1 MSFISPTVRTLVDQI
16 LDDPEFKARC
26 KKNFDLIFADKVVT
40 KDDIPL
46 IINLILTVYQNHTKI
61 KIKKM
66 DLKPVFM
73 VLITQLLDE
82 FKGDTKLDTQMIVL
96 LIEPQIDL
104 LLMSV
109 KVSRCPSWLC
119 GSKPRDEESVLN
131 KMKVNKV
138 DKEVIESKEAIEAK
152 ENELREAV
160 LP

>member
-109 KVSRCPSWLC
+109 QVSRCPSWLC

-138 DKEVIESKEAIEAK
+138 DKDAIEAK

>member
-1 MSFISPTVRTLVDQI
+1 MSFISPNVKTLVDQI

-61 KIKKM
+61 KIKKT

-109 KVSRCPSWLC
+109 QISRCPSWLC

-138 DKEVIESKEAIEAK
+138 DKEAIEAKDAIEAK
-152 ENELREAV
+152 ENELRGEV

>member
-109 KVSRCPSWLC
+109 QVSRCPSWLC

-138 DKEVIESKEAIEAK
+138 DKEAIEAK

>member
-1 MSFISPTVRTLVDQI
+1 MSFISPTVKTLVDQI

-61 KIKKM
+61 KIKKI

-109 KVSRCPSWLC
+109 QVSRCPSWLC

-138 DKEVIESKEAIEAK
+138 DKEAIEAK
-152 ENELREAV
+152 ENELRDAV

>member
-82 FKGDTKLDTQMIVL
+82 FKGDTKLDTQMILL

-109 KVSRCPSWLC
+109 QISRCPSWLC

-138 DKEVIESKEAIEAK
+138 DKEAIEAK
-152 ENELREAV
+152 ENELRDAV

>member
-1 MSFISPTVRTLVDQI
+1 MCFMSPTVKALVDQI

-46 IINLILTVYQNHTKI
+46 IINLILSVYQNHTKI
-61 KIKKM
+61 IIKKI

-109 KVSRCPSWLC
+109 QVSRCPSWLC

-138 DKEVIESKEAIEAK
+138 DKEAK
-152 ENELREAV
+152 EKQMSDQV

>member
-1 MSFISPTVRTLVDQI
+1 MSFISPTVKTLVDQI

-26 KKNFDLIFADKVVT
+26 KKNFEMIFADKVVT

-46 IINLILTVYQNHTKI
+46 IINLILSVYQNHTKI

-109 KVSRCPSWLC
+109 QISRCPSWLC

-138 DKEVIESKEAIEAK
+138 DKEAIEAKDAIEAK
-152 ENELREAV
+152 ENELRGDV

>member
-1 MSFISPTVRTLVDQI
+1 
-16 LDDPEFKARC
+16 
-26 KKNFDLIFADKVVT
+26 
-40 KDDIPL
+40 
-46 IINLILTVYQNHTKI
+46 
-61 KIKKM
+61 
-66 DLKPVFM
+66 M

-109 KVSRCPSWLC
+109 QVSRCPSWLC

-138 DKEVIESKEAIEAK
+138 DKEAKEAK
-152 ENELREAV
+152 EKQMSDQV

>member
-1 MSFISPTVRTLVDQI
+1 MSFISPTVKTLVDQI

-109 KVSRCPSWLC
+109 QVSRCPSWLC

-138 DKEVIESKEAIEAK
+138 DKEAIEAKDAIEAK
-152 ENELREAV
+152 ENELGGAV

>member
-46 IINLILTVYQNHTKI
+46 IINLILTVYQNHMKI

-82 FKGDTKLDTQMIVL
+82 FKGDTKLDTQMILL

-109 KVSRCPSWLC
+109 QISRCPSWLC

-138 DKEVIESKEAIEAK
+138 DKEAIEAKDAIEAK
-152 ENELREAV
+152 ENELRGAV

>member
-1 MSFISPTVRTLVDQI
+1 MSFISPTVKTLVDQI

-46 IINLILTVYQNHTKI
+46 IINLILTVYQNHMKI

-82 FKGDTKLDTQMIVL
+82 FKGDTKLDTQMILL

-109 KVSRCPSWLC
+109 QISRCPSWLC

-138 DKEVIESKEAIEAK
+138 DKEAIEAK
-152 ENELREAV
+152 ENELRDAV

>member
-1 MSFISPTVRTLVDQI
+1 MSPTVKALVDQI

-46 IINLILTVYQNHTKI
+46 IINLILSVYQNHTKI
-61 KIKKM
+61 RIKKI

-109 KVSRCPSWLC
+109 QVSRCPSWLC
-119 GSKPRDEESVLN
+119 GSKPQDEESVLN

-138 DKEVIESKEAIEAK
+138 DKEAKEAK
-152 ENELREAV
+152 ENELRGAV

>member
-1 MSFISPTVRTLVDQI
+1 MSFMSPTVKALVDQI

-46 IINLILTVYQNHTKI
+46 IINLILSVYQNHTKI
-61 KIKKM
+61 RIKKI

-109 KVSRCPSWLC
+109 QVSRCPSWLC

-138 DKEVIESKEAIEAK
+138 DKEAKEAK
-152 ENELREAV
+152 EAKEKQMSDQV